1 MLREARAILNVHTTV
16 TATGFGEISI
26 PDVHWTCPCPPGAC
40 SGGCHC
46 HCSKCASRV
55 GGCPCPLICSTKA
68 CPCLCNKCFQ
78 SWNGAARERGRSEA
92 SEERKK
98 GKAKDYSKTYR
109 DKKLGDASSLGARA
123 SPMDISNLDSVA
135 RITRRERRGPASKGT
150 EVGRGKGSHPP
161 SHFPHS
167 HKGPVDGQLGAHPA
181 SVAEE
186 VGEEKRVG
194 EVVVL
199 LVGGMQTGQK
209 LDEGLRGARRKWHGG
224 GQGGVV
230 EGLRVG
236 HLLAEEKPRGEGD
249 DKNHSLG
256 SGQLDKRGEVGGEAE
271 DAIEG
276 AGDHPVSLTG
286 LVDDV
291 NN

>member
-46 HCSKCASRV
+46 HCPKCASRV

-161 SHFPHS
+161 IPLSPFPQRPRGRPTRRAPRECRGGGRGRKTGWRSRRLAGRWHAD
-167 HKGPVDGQLGAHPA
+167 GPKTGR
-181 SVAEE
+181 
-186 VGEEKRVG
+186 RVEG
-194 EVVVL
+194 RAGNGM
-199 LVGGMQTGQK
+199 VGG
-209 LDEGLRGARRKWHGG
+209 RA
-224 GQGGVV
+224 
-230 EGLRVG
+230 
-236 HLLAEEKPRGEGD
+236 
-249 DKNHSLG
+249 
-256 SGQLDKRGEVGGEAE
+256 
-271 DAIEG
+271 
-276 AGDHPVSLTG
+276 VS
-286 LVDDV
+286 
-291 NN
+291 